1 MRRHNNLASQ
11 FHLENHL
18 VRYPDE
24 LHRHYILAD
33 AGETQVFDAQ
43 GWIYVRP
50 RFKVQRSE
58 FNDSRNKN
66 LHLERI
72 RWYLLAYSTEKP

>member
-43 GWIYVRP
+43 GW
-50 RFKVQRSE
+50 
-58 FNDSRNKN
+58 NDGMSREMGHPSARG
-66 LHLERI
+66 LCQG
-72 RWYLLAYSTEKP
+72 